1 MLTVRDIMA
10 TDMVTIG
17 ADADLRQAIDILV
30 RHRVSGAPVV
40 EDGIVAG
47 VVSATDLLEFMRS
60 PPPESPRVPTAAVIW
75 KEGQGA
81 PGAYY
86 VEWWTGDGADTGIR
100 LQMLGDPER
109 DRLRRHTVAEVM
121 SRSLCAVRADATV
134 TSAAEY
140 LLRAGVH
147 RVLVLEGGKL
157 VGILTTTDYVR
168 AVAQG
173 RLGETATAPGR
184 ARAGVTAGA

>member
-1 MLTVRDIMA
+1 
-10 TDMVTIG
+10 
-17 ADADLRQAIDILV
+17 
-30 RHRVSGAPVV
+30 
-40 EDGIVAG
+40 
-47 VVSATDLLEFMRS
+47 
-60 PPPESPRVPTAAVIW
+60 VPTAAVIW

-100 LQMLGDPER
+100 LQTLGDPER

-121 SRSLCAVRADATV
+121 SRSLCAVRADATA

-173 RLGETATAPGR
+173 RLGETAIAPGR
-184 ARAGVTAGA
+184 ARTGVTAGA